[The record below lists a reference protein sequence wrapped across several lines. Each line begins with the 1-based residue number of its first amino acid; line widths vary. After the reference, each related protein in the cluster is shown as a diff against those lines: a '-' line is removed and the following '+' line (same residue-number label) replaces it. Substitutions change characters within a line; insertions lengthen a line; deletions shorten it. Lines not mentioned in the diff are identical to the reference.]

1 MTLDFIDQVL
11 ESLKENN
18 LYRHLRTITGGQG
31 PWVEIDGKQILN
43 LCSNNYLGLASHP
56 EVRKA
61 AAQAAETWGCGSG
74 ASRLICGNLRVHE
87 LLEERLASFKGTEA
101 ALLYGS
107 GYAANLGIISS
118 LMRPGDYIFSD
129 RLNHA
134 SIIDGCRLSRAKIV
148 VFDHN
153 DMDTLEAKLRLT
165 STSSN
170 GRSDIRKLVVVDSI
184 FSMDGDLAQLPQL
197 VTLAEKYQAILMVDE
212 AHATGTIGPV
222 GRGAVAYFGLEKHV
236 PLVMGTLSKSL
247 GGYGAFVAGS
257 RKLIEY
263 LTNTSR
269 SFIFS
274 TALPPTVIASAL
286 AALETL
292 EANPSLVTR
301 LQNNAEY
308 LRNQLTLLGY
318 DTLNSQTHIIPVLV
332 GEATVA
338 LEISR
343 RLLAEGVLAVAIRPP
358 TVPAG
363 KSRIRVTVMANHS
376 RDDLDFALEAFRKV
390 HIVLDGKVTGSGTS
404 SRTRG

>member
-1 MTLDFIDQVL
+1 
-11 ESLKENN
+11 
-18 LYRHLRTITGGQG
+18 
-31 PWVEIDGKQILN
+31 
-43 LCSNNYLGLASHP
+43 
-56 EVRKA
+56 
-61 AAQAAETWGCGSG
+61 
-74 ASRLICGNLRVHE
+74 
-87 LLEERLASFKGTEA
+87 A

-134 SIIDGCRLSRAKIV
+134 SIIDGCRLSKAKIV

-165 STSSN
+165 ATSLN
-170 GRSDIRKLVVVDSI
+170 GRSDIRKLIVVDSI
-184 FSMDGDLAQLPQL
+184 FSMDGDLAPLPQL

-222 GRGAVAYFGLEKHV
+222 GRGAVAHFGLEKHV

-308 LRNQLTLLGY
+308 LRKQLTLLGY

-338 LEISR
+338 LEMSR

-376 RDDLDFALEAFRKV
+376 RDDLDFALEAFHKV

>member
-1 MTLDFIDQVL
+1 MTLDFINQVL
-11 ESLKENN
+11 ENLKENN

-134 SIIDGCRLSRAKIV
+134 SIIDGCRLSKAKIV

-153 DMDTLEAKLRLT
+153 NMDTLEAKLRLT

-170 GRSDIRKLVVVDSI
+170 GRSDIRKLIVVDSI
-184 FSMDGDLAQLPQL
+184 FSMDGDLAPLPQL

-222 GRGAVAYFGLEKHV
+222 GRGAVGYFGLEKHV
-236 PLVMGTLSKSL
+236 PLIMGTLSKSL

-338 LEISR
+338 LEMSR

-390 HIVLDGKVTGSGTS
+390 HMVLDGKVTSSGTS

>member
-1 MTLDFIDQVL
+1 MTLDFINQVL

-61 AAQAAETWGCGSG
+61 ASQAAETWGCGSG

-118 LMRPGDYIFSD
+118 LMRQGDYIFSD

-153 DMDTLEAKLRLT
+153 DMDTLEAKLHLT

-170 GRSDIRKLVVVDSI
+170 GRSDIRKLIVVDSI
-184 FSMDGDLAQLPQL
+184 FSMDGDLAPLPQL

-212 AHATGTIGPV
+212 AHATGTIGPA
-222 GRGAVAYFGLEKHV
+222 GRGSVAHFGLEKHV
-236 PLVMGTLSKSL
+236 PLIMGTLSKSL

-308 LRNQLTLLGY
+308 LRKQLTLLGY

-338 LEISR
+338 LEMSR

-376 RDDLDFALEAFRKV
+376 RDDLDFALEAFRNV
-390 HIVLDGKVTGSGTS
+390 RIVLDEKVTGSGTS